1 MLFLKVRD
9 KLVFI
14 KLLSLQNIIKS
25 VKCEMIDIE
34 EQTFQ

>member
-14 KLLSLQNIIKS
+14 KWLSLQNIIKS
-25 VKCEMIDIE
+25 VKCEMIDME